1 MKGHMV
7 AVVAA
12 AWIAPVC
19 AGLHALASYENT
31 PGAASESPA
40 QWPSNIP
47 IAPGQN
53 RATLVMLAHPYCPG
67 TRASVGE
74 LALLMASFQGRL
86 AAHVFFFREPDSRG
100 DWEKS
105 DLWDNTSAIP
115 GVTVSW
121 DRAGAIARR
130 FAAVTSGQVV
140 AYNARGRLLFSGVT
154 GVASPTRTPAFGCS
168 LLTPEGEK
176 HAG

>member
-1 MKGHMV
+1 VSHLGTILKMKGHMV

-31 PGAASESPA
+31 PGAASGSPA

-121 DRAGAIARR
+121 DSGGA
-130 FAAVTSGQVV
+130 
-140 AYNARGRLLFSGVT
+140 